1 MDMKRFFMLM
11 SVGLVL
17 GVTACKQTDE
27 ADVYRTCMGNQD
39 RLCAVQAVSRL
50 VTAEPFNA
58 TWLDTLAILYS
69 NLGMN
74 EQATLACARA
84 LNTRESVAVRLADGA
99 SNKAIGKYDRA
110 LESYRKLLTAEPQD
124 IEFQYENAYLL
135 IRLER
140 DDEALPML
148 DKVLAHPKA
157 VEQQMQEFVEQ
168 GSQMVPYAAVAHNL
182 RGYILTRKGLNQEA
196 IAAYQASLNIFPD
209 YFLAKNNL
217 MVLMAQLK
225 SK

>member
-1 MDMKRFFMLM
+1 MLIPI
-11 SVGLVL
+11 GLML
-17 GVTACKQTDE
+17 GTTSCKQTDE
-27 ADVYRTCMGNQD
+27 TDVYRTCMGNQD

-74 EQATLACARA
+74 EQASIASARA
-84 LNTRESVAVRLADGA
+84 LNTRESRAVRLADAA
-99 SNKAIGKYDRA
+99 SNKAIGKFDRA

-124 IEFQYENAYLL
+124 LEFQYENAYLL
-135 IRLER
+135 IRLGR
-140 DDEALPML
+140 DDEAAPIL

-157 VEQQMQEFVEQ
+157 AELQMQEFVEQ
-168 GSQMVPYAAVAHNL
+168 GSQLVPYAAVAHNL
-182 RGYILTRKGLNQEA
+182 RGYILTRKGLDHEA
-196 IAAYQASLNIFPD
+196 MAAYQASLTILPE

-217 MVLMAQLK
+217 AVLMAK
-225 SK
+225 EKGK

>member
-1 MDMKRFFMLM
+1 MLM
-11 SVGLVL
+11 SFGLML
-17 GVTACKQTDE
+17 GGTGCKQTDE

-74 EQATLACARA
+74 EQASLACARA
-84 LNTRESVAVRLADGA
+84 LNTRESRAVRLADGA
-99 SNKAIGKYDRA
+99 SNKALGKFDRA
-110 LESYRKLLTAEPQD
+110 FDSYSKLLAAEPQD
-124 IEFQYENAYLL
+124 LEFQYENAYLL
-135 IRLER
+135 IRLGR
-140 DDEALPML
+140 DDEAMPML

-157 VEQQMQEFVEQ
+157 AELQMQEFVEQ

-182 RGYILTRKGLNQEA
+182 RGYIHTRKGQNQDA
-196 IAAYQASLNIFPD
+196 VAAYQASLSIFPD

-217 MVLMAQLK
+217 MVLMAQMK
-225 SK
+225 AQ